1 MGLLVLIYILI
12 KNKQKTLILAFI
24 LYGIS
29 SLIFPYLSSS
39 EQVYKN
45 VVKIQNEEM
54 IVDHKIDILTNFTLR
69 KSIVNSYREYNKF
82 LNGYKR
88 TVILKAFQMHKIKTS
103 IYIF

>member
-12 KNKQKTLILAFI
+12 KINKKTLILAFI

-82 LNGYKR
+82 LNVAKE
-88 TVILKAFQMHKIKTS
+88 L
-103 IYIF
+103 